1 MQKTYIKIFIITISS
16 ALLFSCSTPL
26 IPDSSG
32 LYIPEAANQF
42 ALDKETEVETNE
54 PTKAK
59 RDWPSNF
66 KLANSKEVPIG
77 EKQFLTKINYI
88 YNNVDAFKNSKIII
102 EGMYGVYKSWD
113 ETFTHPMVYRNGP
126 AEHGD
131 DQYGG
136 FFLENAPD
144 TLQINDWI
152 KVVGK
157 PYMYEHT
164 DSEGEKQ
171 HFLFLDVEKV
181 EVLPLKDRKAEMVN
195 D

>member
-1 MQKTYIKIFIITISS
+1 METI
-16 ALLFSCSTPL
+16 
-26 IPDSSG
+26 
-32 LYIPEAANQF
+32 
-42 ALDKETEVETNE
+42 E

-66 KLANSKEVPIG
+66 KLASSKEVPIG
-77 EKQFLTKINYI
+77 EKQFLTKIHYI
-88 YNNVDAFKNSKIII
+88 YDNVEAFKNSTIII
-102 EGMYGVYKSWD
+102 EGMYGQYKSWD
-113 ETFTHPMVYRNGP
+113 ETFTAPMVYRNGP
-126 AEHGD
+126 VEHGD

-136 FFLENAPD
+136 FFLENAPE

-171 HFLFLDVEKV
+171 YFLFLSVEKV